1 MVANIA
7 MVTRSGA
14 QHYPFSKMIKLHSYI
29 KTLKKFGDKLKQ
41 TTISLLIR
49 SLFLLPAVP
58 AAFAQQTPDVQPL
71 AGGDTAVQQVTVSGI
86 RASVRSAL
94 SVKENSNSIVE
105 VVSSEDIGKLPDTT
119 IAESLARL
127 PGLAA
132 GLDRGNASQIV
143 ARGLGE
149 RFIGAT
155 LNGRE
160 LASSEPNRAVRFEQF
175 PSESLSGAIVYKTQ
189 NADLVEGGVA
199 TTIDLQTVQP
209 LKYKGRQGSIK
220 ADALYYPLAK
230 DVDAKSVRPRLG
242 GIYIDQFANNTLGV
256 ALAASYQ
263 KQPSIE
269 KRKNHWG
276 FNENN
281 SVDLNGDGKVDKT
294 PWGFEDEIKKGTNER
309 ASVLGK
315 LEWKAGADALITAD
329 VYYARNKIREP
340 SVQHWTGDLGNWDG
354 YQSGNYSNLDIRDGY
369 VVGATV
375 RDVTVSTHSTRW
387 IQDMDNL
394 AGGLNGK
401 FNVGEWKL
409 EADVATSRAGRDS
422 QWADVRQTSTP
433 GTLSWSFTG
442 NERQSYAF
450 SQDTGNPA
458 IFGTPALYIDADGH
472 IDDRLNSAQLTASR
486 PLELGV
492 MSRLKFG
499 ARFADREKSHY
510 QTTWNVS
517 PANAAIPASAFD
529 TLRVG
534 DYFPGLMLRDFEGT
548 VASVYGAGALSP
560 DGRVQTSTDLLAGWK
575 VKERTSAVYAQ
586 ADLDGEV
593 FGLKFRG
600 NAGVRVVHTRQT
612 GSGMQSL
619 NGAAP
624 TGVEDGAS
632 YTRVL
637 PSTNLIFNM
646 DEAQKHQLRFSA
658 ARAMSRAPMD
668 EMRASRQLSVDTTPG
683 SNQPLT
689 GSAGNPGLLPMM
701 ANQADLSYQ
710 WYFDQGSLL
719 SGGLFYKKIGTYI
732 GITTDNT
739 TIDGRQAV
747 VTRSINGDGGYV
759 RGLELVYQHAF
770 TRLPAPFDGLGVAAN
785 YSYNDSNIKE
795 YTNNYPMEG
804 LMKHNGGFTLWYEK
818 NGFEARLSANYHSRF
833 VRMPRWTAGYLIEND
848 EETYV
853 TANFSYYLTPQLQLR
868 VGLDNITNQKV
879 IHTQAANP
887 YMQNVMEYGRRY
899 NLGLSYRF

>member
-1 MVANIA
+1 MQA
-7 MVTRSGA
+7 
-14 QHYPFSKMIKLHSYI
+14 
-29 KTLKKFGDKLKQ
+29 
-41 TTISLLIR
+41 TTIGVLLR

-58 AAFAQQTPDVQPL
+58 AAFAQQADVPGT
-71 AGGDTAVQQVTVSGI
+71 AGGDTAIQQVTVAGI

-94 SVKENSNSIVE
+94 AVKENSNSIVE
-105 VVSSEDIGKLPDTT
+105 VVASEDIGKLPDTT

-175 PSESLSGAIVYKTQ
+175 PAESLSGAVVYKTQ

-209 LKYKGRQGSIK
+209 LKYQGRQASVK
-220 ADALYYPLAK
+220 ADALYYPLAG

-242 GIYIDQFANNTLGV
+242 GIYLDQFANRTVGV

-276 FNENN
+276 FNETN
-281 SVDLNGDGKVDKT
+281 SVDLDGDGNVDKT

-315 LEWKAGADALITAD
+315 VEWQAGADALITAD
-329 VYYARNKIREP
+329 IYYAKNRIREP

-354 YQSGNYSNLDIRDGY
+354 YQSGNYSDLDIRDGY
-369 VVGATV
+369 VAGATV

-387 IQDMDNL
+387 TQDMDNVT
-394 AGGLNGK
+394 GGLNGK
-401 FNVGEWKL
+401 FNAGEWKL
-409 EADVATSRAGRDS
+409 EADIATSRANRDS
-422 QWADVRQTSTP
+422 QWADVRQTSAP

-442 NERQSYAF
+442 GERQSYSF
-450 SQDTGNPA
+450 SQDTGNAA

-472 IDDRLNSAQLTASR
+472 VDDRLNSAQLTAAR

-492 MSRLKFG
+492 VSRIKFG
-499 ARFADREKSHY
+499 ARFADREKSFH
-510 QTTWNVS
+510 QTTWNIS
-517 PANAAIPASAFD
+517 PADATIPAAAFD

-534 DYFPGLMLRDFEGT
+534 SYFPALMLRDFAGT
-548 VASVYGAGALSP
+548 VAAVYGAGALSP
-560 DGRVQTSTDLLAGWK
+560 DGRPPTDTDLLAGWM

-586 ADLDGEV
+586 ADLDGELL
-593 FGLKFRG
+593 GLKFRG

-612 GSGMQSL
+612 GTGMESV

-624 TGVEDGAS
+624 TDIEGGAS

-637 PSTNLIFNM
+637 PSTNLIFNL
-646 DEAQKHQLRFSA
+646 DAAQKHQLRFSV
-658 ARAMSRAPMD
+658 ARAMARAPMD
-668 EMRASRQLSVDTTPG
+668 EMRASRSLSVDTTPG

-689 GSAGNPGLLPMM
+689 GSTGNPGLLPMM

-710 WYFDQGSLL
+710 WYFAQGSLL
-719 SGGLFYKKIGTYI
+719 SGGLFYKKIGSYI
-732 GITTDNT
+732 GITTDTT

-759 RGLELVYQHAF
+759 RGVELVYQHAF

-785 YSYNDSNIKE
+785 YSYNDSDLRE
-795 YTNNYPMEG
+795 YTSDLPMEG
-804 LMKHNGGFTLWYEK
+804 MMKHNGGFTLWYEM
-818 NGFEARLSANYHSRF
+818 NGCEARLSANHHSPF
-833 VRMPRWTAGYLIEND
+833 VLMPRWTAGYLVEND

-853 TANFSYYLTPQLQLR
+853 TASFSYYLTPQVQLR

-879 IHTQAANP
+879 IHTQAANR

-899 NLGLSYRF
+899 NAGVTYKF